1 MCKECGAPTHVSM
14 YLSAE
19 MLRMARAPHAKPSP
33 PFTPPP
39 AQMPPLDDDKEDK
52 VDEEE
57 LDALAFEDSQL
68 MRSGASTPIDI
79 PGSSPSRPPGSLPMP
94 ARRAPLPIAGLR
106 SLDRHNWDSEC
117 ALLGKWA
124 AGAGVGAFA
133 NSVAD
138 GFFAPG
144 SPPRRKFYY

>member
-1 MCKECGAPTHVSM
+1 
-14 YLSAE
+14 
-19 MLRMARAPHAKPSP
+19 MARAPHVKPAMPYAAPSP
-33 PFTPPP
+33 PPRDQPSSPPILN
-39 AQMPPLDDDKEDK
+39 ASNDVDESDDDESEYQFDC
-52 VDEEE
+52 
-57 LDALAFEDSQL
+57 AQL
-68 MRSGASTPIDI
+68 LPSSSTAPIDI
-79 PGSSPSRPPGSLPMP
+79 PGTAAPSAGSIRAP
-94 ARRAPLPIAGLR
+94 ARRAPLPIAALR

-124 AGAGVGAFA
+124 AGAGVGAYA